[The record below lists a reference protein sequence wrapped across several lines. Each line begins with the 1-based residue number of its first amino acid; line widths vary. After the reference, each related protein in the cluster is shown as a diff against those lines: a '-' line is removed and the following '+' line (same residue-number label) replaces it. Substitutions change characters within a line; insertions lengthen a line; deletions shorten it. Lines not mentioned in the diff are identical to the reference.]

1 MAAPT
6 LYNLLATIVVL
17 ASVPFPQVIA
27 CPPRCDCWPAER
39 AVVCHRRKLQAVPAG
54 IPSETRRLDLSK
66 NKLRT
71 VSTSDLAGL
80 SSLEELDLS
89 DNGVSL
95 LEPGIFADLPG
106 LQRLRLRRNRLKLLP
121 GGVFAGLG
129 NLTHLDVG
137 DNRLVVLLDHVFAGL
152 SALRRLDVG
161 DNELVYVAPRA
172 FAGLSNLQEL
182 VLERCNL
189 TSVPSEALATVPQL
203 LSLRLRN
210 FPTTIVLPNSFSRLT
225 ALQRLEL
232 ATWPELESLGPDS
245 LYGLNLTE
253 LAVTGCGLVNV
264 PYTALRHL
272 VYLRRLDLSGN
283 LIQTLEPRGLAG
295 LSRLQELRLA
305 DGGHLATVALQAFWG
320 LPQLR
325 LLDLSGN
332 QLVTLEEGS
341 FHAVATLALLR
352 LDGNPLSC
360 DCRLLWLLRRR
371 RRLGLG
377 ARQPTCAGPEAV
389 RGWEFRAFPDI
400 LLPGQFECQAP
411 RIYGDGI
418 SGTAAAM
425 TVSEGQTIRITC
437 EADGDPTPIVIWL
450 GPRGLRLKPRQPGRL
465 LVHNDG
471 TLEVRHAQRY
481 DAGAYVCVA
490 SNAGGNAS
498 RAVRLSVRPHS
509 AVMAMSGA
517 TAAHG
522 PPPPRHDDGID
533 SSLPPPFFGAYPDAF
548 PPPAQ
553 PTAALPLSFQMALVA
568 AAMGC
573 SSFLVVVLLCSLL
586 LFFWSRA
593 KGNVKGTTTPGQIT
607 SQASAA
613 HPHGIVRGMTGGP
626 DSRTHL

>member
-172 FAGLSNLQEL
+172 FAGLSNLQL

-498 RAVRLSVRPHS
+498 RAVRLSVRPH
-509 AVMAMSGA
+509 
-517 TAAHG
+517 T
-522 PPPPRHDDGID
+522 
-533 SSLPPPFFGAYPDAF
+533 YPDAF

-593 KGNVKGTTTPGQIT
+593 KGNVKVPN
-607 SQASAA
+607 
-613 HPHGIVRGMTGGP
+613 PEGMRLARRRF
-626 DSRTHL
+626 SMLLNSLYN